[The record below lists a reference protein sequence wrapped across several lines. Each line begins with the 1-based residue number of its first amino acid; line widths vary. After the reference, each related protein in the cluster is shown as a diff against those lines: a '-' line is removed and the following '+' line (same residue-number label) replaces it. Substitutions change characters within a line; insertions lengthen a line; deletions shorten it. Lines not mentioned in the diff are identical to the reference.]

1 MEEGKKINPTP
12 KIHKTQIIKRNI
24 DHEDDENYEEPI
36 DEIEIFDLI
45 RKISDPG
52 TFYFNFRTSCILLQ
66 TNYKNTLEE
75 LKVLQVEGIKLKDN
89 NVSIF
94 FTPTITHCSMATL
107 IGLCVRVKLLSKLN
121 F

>member
-52 TFYFNFRTSCILLQ
+52 TFY
-66 TNYKNTLEE
+66 
-75 LKVLQVEGIKLKDN
+75 
-89 NVSIF
+89 
-94 FTPTITHCSMATL
+94 L
-107 IGLCVRVKLLSKLN
+107 I
-121 F
+121 